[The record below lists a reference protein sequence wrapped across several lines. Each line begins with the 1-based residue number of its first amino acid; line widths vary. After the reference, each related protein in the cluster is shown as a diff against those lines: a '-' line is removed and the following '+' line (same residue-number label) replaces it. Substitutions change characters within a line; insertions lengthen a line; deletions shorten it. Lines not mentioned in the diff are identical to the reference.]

1 VIISE
6 SYRFVLFYF
15 IINVAYVEEMRN
27 SNINLVLNLKER
39 SQWADLNE
47 DRKIILKLIIRN
59 NRQ

>member
-1 VIISE
+1 MIISE